1 MIWFVVAYLFGY
13 LRFPVWVVAVMV
25 VVGILNIIGTVNRA
39 SKRIYLEDK
48 MKLVNENFVKLAKL
62 NQSFSNDIEKIIVDL
77 RKEIE
82 KRGKED

>member
-13 LRFPVWVVAVMV
+13 LRFPVWVVAIMV
-25 VVGILNIIGTVNRA
+25 VAGILNVIGTVNRA

-48 MKLVNENFVKLAKL
+48 MNLVNENFVKLAKL
-62 NQSFSNDIEKIIVDL
+62 NQEFSSNIAKTIGDV

>member
-13 LRFPVWVVAVMV
+13 LRFPVWVVAIMV
-25 VVGILNIIGTVNRA
+25 IAGIINIIGTVNRA

-48 MKLVNENFVKLAKL
+48 MNLVNENFVKLAKL
-62 NQSFSNDIEKIIVDL
+62 NQEFSSNIAKAIGDV

>member
-13 LRFPVWVVAVMV
+13 LRFPVWVVAIMV
-25 VVGILNIIGTVNRA
+25 VAGIFHIVRAVNTA
-39 SKRIYLEDK
+39 FKRIYLEGK
-48 MKLVNENFVKLAKL
+48 MKLVNENFVKMARL
-62 NQSFSNDIEKIIVDL
+62 NQSFADDIEKIITDI

>member
-13 LRFPVWVVAVMV
+13 LRFPVWVVAIMV
-25 VVGILNIIGTVNRA
+25 VAGILNIIGTVNRA
-39 SKRIYLEDK
+39 SKNIYLEDK
-48 MKLVNENFVKLAKL
+48 MNLVNENFVKLAKL
-62 NQSFSNDIEKIIVDL
+62 NQEFSSNIAKAIGDV

>member
-13 LRFPVWVVAVMV
+13 LRFPVWVVAIMV
-25 VVGILNIIGTVNRA
+25 VAGILNVIGTVNRA

-48 MKLVNENFVKLAKL
+48 MNLVNENFVKLAKL
-62 NQSFSNDIEKIIVDL
+62 NQEFSSNIAKAIGDV